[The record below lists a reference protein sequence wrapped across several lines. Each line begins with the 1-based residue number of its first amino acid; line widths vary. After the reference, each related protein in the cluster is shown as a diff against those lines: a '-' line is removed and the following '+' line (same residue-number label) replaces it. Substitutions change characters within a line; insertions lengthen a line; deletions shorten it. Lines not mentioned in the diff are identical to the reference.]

1 MKTLSVGRFAKL
13 FGIFMFIFTLL
24 FGVIGMAVNKTF
36 SAEFS
41 IDTSAPGKVIGNKG
55 SNCNLWSLDALLGSI
70 NINEAADATH
80 FTEYIQIMTAT
91 GGNAQRDLFVNPNDR
106 TVLDDYDFSSLLS
119 ACHKILD
126 LGAKPHIKTGAVP
139 LKLTTDPVVGVFGVN
154 VYPPDDYEQYYTYI
168 AAIAGA
174 LVDEFGK
181 DEVLTWRFGVLTEYE
196 NKDWFMAKSG
206 TPADSA
212 VAFCKLYDYTVVA
225 LQDKI
230 GQTVFVGAHSM
241 SVAEGLWDERDF
253 IEHCANGTNY
263 KTGAQG
269 TRINFLNASFYD
281 SKPGEYND
289 ITLPDTINLLR
300 EKAEGVGL
308 NQLIY
313 AVDEGRILSGT
324 PGAVAADLN
333 LRICG
338 FTYQAGYD
346 ARLIKQM
353 LDNDIDYFSSWGTT
367 TNGHWG
373 GLPTVS
379 FHVANRFYEMV
390 DAKRVPVKS
399 KVINL
404 PCAEVETVAGWNEQT
419 QSLHLMTYNFKNKMD
434 YKYSAELKFNI
445 AIPQLEGKR
454 VKVTRYMIDD
464 TANFFDDW
472 QRDRKI
478 YNITDD
484 CFTWSPDDPAVD
496 TNTTLSAE
504 WARDLYFSE
513 LRPKYEELSALKPSS
528 ETMTIVNASLKLSMN
543 AAPNAVV
550 FITIEP
556 A

>member
-419 QSLHLMTYNFKNKMD
+419 QSLHLMAYNFKNKMD
-434 YKYSAELKFNI
+434 YKYTAELKFNI

>member
-289 ITLPDTINLLR
+289 TTLPDTINLLR

-504 WARDLYFSE
+504 WARDLYFNE

-556 A
+556 V